1 MQSGELDERIK
12 LAKRHLTSCYL
23 CPHECG
29 IDRNT
34 ELGICRSSNKAII
47 ASYGPHYGEESVLV
61 GRNGSGTIFFSFCNM
76 KCVFCQNHDISHFGK
91 GQEVTNKKL
100 ADIMLNLQNEYKCH
114 NINLVTP
121 THFVPNILEAVSI
134 AIEYGLK
141 IPLVYNCGGYER
153 IETLK
158 LLDGIID
165 IYMPDFKYISNERSL
180 KYSKIKDYKE
190 KVKSTLIEMDR
201 QVGGLK
207 TDRRGVAYKGLLVR
221 HLVMPGG
228 LKDTKKILKFIKDE
242 LSEDCLVNLMGQ
254 YRPAFNAF
262 NYAEIS
268 KSLSY
273 SEFKKAN
280 IYARELG
287 LRLAT

>member
-1 MQSGELDERIK
+1 MNTSFQSGYLSLKQSGKLDERVK
-12 LAKRHLTSCYL
+12 LAKEHFESCYL

-153 IETLK
+153 IET
-158 LLDGIID
+158 
-165 IYMPDFKYISNERSL
+165 
-180 KYSKIKDYKE
+180 
-190 KVKSTLIEMDR
+190 
-201 QVGGLK
+201 
-207 TDRRGVAYKGLLVR
+207 
-221 HLVMPGG
+221 
-228 LKDTKKILKFIKDE
+228 
-242 LSEDCLVNLMGQ
+242 
-254 YRPAFNAF
+254 
-262 NYAEIS
+262 
-268 KSLSY
+268 
-273 SEFKKAN
+273 
-280 IYARELG
+280 
-287 LRLAT
+287 